1 MHDRQTALAFRR
13 LLARVRDVMAG
24 EGDAHS
30 RLGRIVAIVAE
41 EMAAEVCSI
50 YVRRAGE
57 VLELFAT
64 KGLLASAV
72 HVTRLRFGEGLIGK
86 IAATGRPLA
95 LADAQKHPSFVY
107 RPETGEE
114 IYHSML
120 GVPILGR
127 GRAIGTLAVQSVDR
141 REYRDDEVE
150 ILQTVAM
157 VVAQII
163 LGGELVGR
171 DELTP
176 TEGILISSRRL
187 EGVALNSGIG
197 LGIAVHHRPQ
207 VVVRR
212 FVADDA
218 GIEHQRLEAAVNDL
232 RGTLD
237 DILLA
242 SVSEREREYRSIL
255 ESYRMIA
262 ADVGWLRRI
271 GDAID
276 TGLTAEAAVQ
286 RTANEIRAWFT
297 QVSDSY
303 LRERVDDF
311 EDLSRRLL
319 QHLLGVED
327 TAGKLP
333 AYGDAVLIA
342 RSMGPTE
349 LLDYERSRLR
359 GLILEEGSPTAHVI
373 IVARALDLPVVGH
386 VRSALSRIDAG
397 DTVAV
402 DADHSQVFVRPSE
415 DIRQAFRDSLT
426 ARRQR
431 DAVYFAARDLPAT
444 TRDGVQIGLHVNA
457 GLLVD
462 LSHLDETGADGI
474 GLYRTEIP
482 FLVRAELP
490 DVGSQERL
498 YRRVLDYAKGR
509 PVVFRTLDIGGDKVV
524 ANWERVF
531 EHNPAMGWRAI
542 RVSLDRPATLRQ
554 QLRAM
559 IRAAAGGEL
568 SVMFPMISELD
579 EFILAKQIFD
589 KELKREREGGGLLPR
604 TTRIGIMLE
613 VPAMLFQ
620 LRWLL
625 PLVDFIAV
633 GTNDLLQFLFAADR
647 GSARVGQRYDALSPI
662 VLNILG
668 EVVRQCREANV
679 QVSVCGEIAAEPL
692 VAMALVGTGI
702 RSLSLPP
709 NRVGPIKMMIRSLH
723 MSSLEGYLESLCG
736 SPEPSI
742 RSKLTAYARDHG
754 VSI

>member
-24 EGDAHS
+24 EGDAHF
-30 RLGRIVAIVAE
+30 RLDRIVAIVAE
-41 EMAAEVCSI
+41 EMAAEVCSV

-64 KGLLASAV
+64 RGLRASAV
-72 HVTRLRFGEGLIGK
+72 HLTRLRFGEGLIGK

-114 IYHSML
+114 IYHSLL
-120 GVPILGR
+120 GVPVLGH
-127 GRAIGTLAVQSVDR
+127 GRAIGTLAVQSTDR

-150 ILQTVAM
+150 ILQTIAM
-157 VVAQII
+157 VVAQLI
-163 LGGELVGR
+163 LSGELVGR
-171 DELTP
+171 DELAP
-176 TEGILISSRRL
+176 TEGIVVTPRRL
-187 EGVALNSGIG
+187 EGAALNGGIG

-207 VVVRR
+207 IAVRR

-218 GIEHQRLEAAVNDL
+218 GVEHRRLDAAVNAL
-232 RGTLD
+232 HGTLD

-242 SVSEREREYRSIL
+242 SVSERDRGYRSIL

-271 GDAID
+271 GEAID

-286 RTANEIRAWFT
+286 KTANEIQTWFA
-297 QVSDSY
+297 QVSDAY

-327 TAGKLP
+327 TASKLP
-333 AYGDAVLIA
+333 ACGDIVLVA
-342 RSMGPTE
+342 RNMGPTE

-359 GLILEEGSPTAHVI
+359 GLIFEEGSPTAHVI
-373 IVARALDLPVVGH
+373 IVAQALDVPVVGH
-386 VRSALSRIDAG
+386 VRGALDRIDPG
-397 DTVAV
+397 DTVVV
-402 DADHSQVFVRPSE
+402 DADHAQVFVRPSE
-415 DIRQAFRDSLT
+415 DIRQAFRDSLA
-426 ARRQR
+426 ARKRR
-431 DAVYFAARDLPAT
+431 DEAYLAARDLPAA
-444 TRDGVQIGLHVNA
+444 TRDGVPIGLHINA

-462 LSHLDETGADGI
+462 LTHLDEVGADGI

-490 DVGSQERL
+490 DVNSQERL

-524 ANWERVF
+524 ANWERIA
-531 EHNPAMGWRAI
+531 EHNPAMGWRAM

-559 IRAAAGGEL
+559 IRAAAGDEL
-568 SVMFPMISELD
+568 AVMFPMIAEIDELAFAKRILEMELD
-579 EFILAKQIFD
+579 
-589 KELKREREGGGLLPR
+589 RERNGRGRLPK
-604 TTRIGIMLE
+604 TIQVGAMLE

-620 LRWLL
+620 LHWLL
-625 PLVDFIAV
+625 PKVDFLAV

-647 GSARVGQRYDALSPI
+647 GSARLGQRYDPVSPV
-662 VLNILG
+662 VLNVLG
-668 EVVRQCREANV
+668 EVVRQCREGNV
-679 QVSVCGEIAAEPL
+679 PVSVCGEIAAEPL
-692 VAMALVGTGI
+692 AAMALVGIGF

-709 NRVGPIKMMIRSLH
+709 SRVGPVKMMIRSLH
-723 MSSLEGYLESLCG
+723 LPSLERYLESLRQ
-736 SPEPSI
+736 SSDPSI